1 MERQTLVRM
10 TLCKALKILLR
21 SLKPVR
27 GSLIKNSGRQSK
39 LSLAVENELVD
50 KSTLN
55 SVLLASTVCK
65 SRETKCGVFLIPF
78 LVLLD
83 GKWKNTQGKLS
94 HVFSKKNT
102 LNLI

>member
-1 MERQTLVRM
+1 MERQPLVRM

-39 LSLAVENELVD
+39 LSLAVENEFFD

-55 SVLLASTVCK
+55 PALFVSTVCK
-65 SRETKCGVFLIPF
+65 PRETKRGVFLIPF
-78 LVLLD
+78 LVLS
-83 GKWKNTQGKLS
+83 GWKM
-94 HVFSKKNT
+94 KKHSA
-102 LNLI
+102 